1 MSESLSTG
9 LVQQFIERTG
19 QLYSLPAVAMEVLR
33 LTDQETVDAK
43 QLKDCIERDPALT
56 TRILR
61 VANSS
66 LFGPSRPITDLA
78 QALALLGTRPLKMLV
93 LGFSLPKELFSG
105 IAGEVLARYWR
116 HTLIKAV
123 AARELAERLWRMP
136 GDDGFTAALVQDVGQ
151 LALIQQLGESYVQ
164 FLNRV
169 HVRGGSLLDQE
180 IDTLGFDHVVLSARL
195 LARWGLPANMVSAIS
210 IRPDEQQI
218 AGLELN
224 EQPLPQM
231 LHLAE
236 LLARLIEQPYGS
248 ALHDLLAIGGRYRG
262 LTFEQLQP
270 IVAKI
275 QQQVAEL
282 ADVLSWELPAG
293 TDYIDLLMTAQRRL
307 ADESEVAAV
316 QLASAEPEAELL
328 AVARR
333 MQSDLAAACG
343 RKGVAATTAASAPV
357 SPPSSPRTN
366 ESALQTARTTVLRAG
381 QAVADASLPGLVSA
395 AVGRC
400 RSSRCPISL
409 ALVQIDN
416 SRNLLLQLGPEAWA
430 GVVHQVR
437 DRLAEWTS
445 QRAPVSLIGE
455 CDYAVVWE
463 DCSRSDAVQCM
474 RRALADAKAWWE
486 SQGNLSE
493 LTLSAGLATLE
504 FPPRNFPPR
513 QLIDAA
519 QRCLD
524 GAQLSGGDTLKSI
537 VF

>member
-33 LTDQETVDAK
+33 LTDQETVDSK

-123 AARELAERLWRMP
+123 AARELAEQIWRIP

-164 FLNRV
+164 FLDGV

-180 IDTLGFDHVVLSARL
+180 VDTLGFDHVVLSARL

-210 IRPDEQQI
+210 VRPDEQQI
-218 AGLELN
+218 ANLEPN
-224 EQPLPQM
+224 ERPLPQM

-262 LTFEQLQP
+262 LTYEQLQP

-275 QQQVAEL
+275 QQQVIEL

-307 ADESEVAAV
+307 ADASEVAAA
-316 QLASAEPEAELL
+316 QLAATEPEAELL

-343 RKGVAATTAASAPV
+343 RKAVAAPPPAPAPPPTAQ
-357 SPPSSPRTN
+357 RTH
-366 ESALQTARTTVLRAG
+366 ESTMQTARTAVLRAG

-395 AVGRC
+395 AIGRC
-400 RSSRCPISL
+400 RGARCSISL

-416 SRNLLLQLGPEAWA
+416 YHQLLLQLGPEAFA
-430 GVVHQVR
+430 LLVHNVQTG
-437 DRLAEWTS
+437 LAEWTT

-455 CDYAVVWE
+455 CDYALVWE

-474 RRALADAKAWWE
+474 RRALAHAKAWWE
-486 SQGNLSE
+486 SQGSPIE

-513 QLIDAA
+513 QLIDSA